1 MAELHAQMA
10 TVPFPMPPQGK
21 TRPSQAQGL
30 EEGGVGNAM
39 WDLSTCA
46 SSSSSCWGPATPS
59 GHSCLQKGCPHLLAQ
74 GEEEDF
80 RGEHIFHFALWIL
93 IWGLKLWTCLGCEY
107 LTRQDHSFHIWW
119 HIPSAALN
127 WLPMHIN
134 IILHKFKKKTSM
146 TAAII
151 ILLLQRKPRHREI
164 NLSQDHKGCQQWS
177 SNSNPKCVWSL
188 SYLNTNCI
196 SCSLQLP
203 NSYTSF
209 CFHLTF
215 FILAIMPPLLNGKT
229 EVCDSPAVPISNLWK
244 WDLGNSFL
252 ARVPRWFTDAHQ
264 KF

>member
-1 MAELHAQMA
+1 MLHL
-10 TVPFPMPPQGK
+10 TDCPCI
-21 TRPSQAQGL
+21 
-30 EEGGVGNAM
+30 
-39 WDLSTCA
+39 ST
-46 SSSSSCWGPATPS
+46 
-59 GHSCLQKGCPHLLAQ
+59 L
-74 GEEEDF
+74 F
-80 RGEHIFHFALWIL
+80 F
-93 IWGLKLWTCLGCEY
+93 
-107 LTRQDHSFHIWW
+107 
-119 HIPSAALN
+119 
-127 WLPMHIN
+127 IN
-134 IILHKFKKKTSM
+134 LKKKTSM

-177 SNSNPKCVWSL
+177 WNSNPKCVWSL

-209 CFHLTF
+209 CFHLMF